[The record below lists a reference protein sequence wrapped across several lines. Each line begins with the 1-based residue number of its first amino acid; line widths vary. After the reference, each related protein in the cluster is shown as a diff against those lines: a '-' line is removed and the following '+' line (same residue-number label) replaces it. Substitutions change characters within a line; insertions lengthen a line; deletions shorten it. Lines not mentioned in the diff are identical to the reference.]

1 MSLWTSLEPA
11 SATVDPGTT
20 TTVHLR
26 VRNTGDIVDEY
37 RFEPVGDLAPWATAE
52 PAVLRLY
59 PGTTGTV
66 ELTFAP
72 PRTPDALAGPHPYA
86 VRITPAEHRGAVV
99 VAEGHLTVTPFTEVR
114 AELVPP
120 TVKGWFRG
128 RPQLAVD
135 NIGNTPVTA
144 SLSGNDTGDQLA
156 YDLQPGNVQIA
167 PGRAAFVKAT
177 LRPRQITWFGSKK
190 EQPYAL
196 AVRRS
201 GSEPVNVDG
210 VFVQRG
216 VFPGWLTAVLGVAI
230 ALTIAF
236 VTIWMSN
243 RPQLQTQAREKLQQG
258 GQLKPDS
265 PPPPS
270 KSAPP
275 EPEKSQEAPKES
287 GGDGEKD
294 DKGGGGGGGGGGGEE
309 KPEEKTAADAVRE
322 LAESSEGRHICY
334 RAFVEGDG
342 WQDAVCDGAEAG
354 APGQDTPIKSLDI
367 AVSGTQGV
375 TGTGAFVGEGW
386 RKGIPWSAEDDGKD
400 MYFGS
405 TEEADPALQGF
416 TYKVNDGSV
425 CSDAFVTDREW
436 MGEVCTD
443 PGQWKYHGSPMEL
456 NLPLQAVR
464 FTV

>member
-11 SATVDPGTT
+11 SVTVDPGSA
-20 TTVHLR
+20 TTVQLR
-26 VRNTGDIVDEY
+26 VRNTGDIVDAY
-37 RFEPVGDLAPWATAE
+37 RFDPVGDLAPWTTVE
-52 PAVLRLY
+52 PSVLRLY

-72 PRTPDALAGPHPYA
+72 PRTPDARAGAHPYA
-86 VRITPAEHRGAVV
+86 VRITPTENAGAVV
-99 VAEGHLTVTPFTEVR
+99 VTEGNVTVNPFTEVR

-135 NIGNTPVTA
+135 NVGNTTVTA
-144 SLSGNDTGDQLA
+144 SLGGNDTGDKLS
-156 YDLQPGNVQIA
+156 YDIQPGNVQIE

-177 LRPRQITWFGSKK
+177 LRPQQIIWFGSKQ

-196 AVRRS
+196 GVRRS
-201 GSEPVNVDG
+201 GTEPLTVDG
-210 VFVQRG
+210 TFVQRS
-216 VFPGWLTAVLGVAI
+216 VLPGWLAGTLGLVL

-236 VTIWMSN
+236 VTIWLTY
-243 RPQLQTQAREKLQQG
+243 RPEMQTVAKEKPQESG
-258 GQLKPDS
+258 AIAPASPSPPAEKA
-265 PPPPS
+265 PPPP
-270 KSAPP
+270 KEDKETEPP
-275 EPEKSQEAPKES
+275 AES
-287 GGDGEKD
+287 
-294 DKGGGGGGGGGGGEE
+294 DKGGAQEPEGSGGGGGEE
-309 KPEEKTAADAVRE
+309 EAPDERTAADAVNE
-322 LAESSEGRHICY
+322 LGEGRHICY
-334 RAFVEGDG
+334 RAYVGDA
-342 WQDAVCDGAEAG
+342 WQEPVCDGAEAG
-354 APGQDTPIKSLDI
+354 TPGRNAPVKSLNI

-386 RKGIPWSAEDDGKD
+386 REGIPWSDAADGED
-400 MYFGS
+400 MFFGS
-405 TEEADPALQGF
+405 TESADPPLEGF

-425 CSDAFVTDREW
+425 CSDPFVTDRDW

-456 NLPLQAVR
+456 NQSLEAVK